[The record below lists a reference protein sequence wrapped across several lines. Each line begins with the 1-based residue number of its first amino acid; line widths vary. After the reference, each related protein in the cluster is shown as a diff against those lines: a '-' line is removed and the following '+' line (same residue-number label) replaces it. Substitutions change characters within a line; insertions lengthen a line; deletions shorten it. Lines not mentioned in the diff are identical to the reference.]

1 MCGKRLRSF
10 LCGLVVLSL
19 LSPLSCFSV
28 EVSEEE
34 WTTVME
40 SYQTLKQTMKERD
53 SLMKD
58 KESLQKNNEIIQRDN
73 EKLWNDNVKLSAK
86 NENLT
91 KENESLTKR
100 NEEHS
105 KNLERSL
112 RVSKLD
118 GTLKPVGWC
127 AVTFALTILG
137 CKIYNMNT

>member
-1 MCGKRLRSF
+1 MCGIRLKKF
-10 LCGLVVLSL
+10 LCGLVAL
-19 LSPLSCFSV
+19 LLVCSQSCFSV

-58 KESLQKNNEIIQRDN
+58 KENLQKNNEIIQRDN
-73 EKLWNDNVKLSAK
+73 EKLWKDNVSLSAK

-105 KNLERSL
+105 KDLERSL
-112 RVSKLD
+112 RVSKLE
-118 GTLKPVGWC
+118 GTLKTVGWC
-127 AVTFALTILG
+127 AVTFALTIIG
-137 CKIYNMNT
+137 CKLYNMNT

>member
-1 MCGKRLRSF
+1 MCGKRLKKF

-105 KNLERSL
+105 KDLERSL
-112 RVSKLD
+112 RVSKLE
-118 GTLKPVGWC
+118 GTLKTVKWC
-127 AVTFALTILG
+127 AITAILTGLVMAV
-137 CKIYNMNT
+137 YNKNT